1 MTVTREV
8 TVWCD
13 GLPGEAPMS
22 CGVWEQS
29 SDSVTLLKAEL
40 IRKGWAIGK
49 NYARC
54 PECLQIQREQK

>member
-1 MTVTREV
+1 MTVTHEV

-13 GLPGEAPMS
+13 GLPGDARMS

-29 SDSVTLLKAEL
+29 SDSVTLLKASL

-54 PECLQIQREQK
+54 PECLQAQKEQK

>member
-1 MTVTREV
+1 MTVTHEV

-13 GLPGEAPMS
+13 GLPGDAPQS
-22 CGVWEQS
+22 CGEWVQS
-29 SDSVTLLKAEL
+29 SKSVTLLKAEL

-54 PECLQIQREQK
+54 PECLEEMRKQ